1 MTVPPFPCL
10 SGGGSFVALGPRSP
24 PVKHTSCRLC
34 PLAVTWS
41 SRRKQ
46 PIRKILDQLR
56 GKLIKFSQVCLTYS
70 TEPWDSYTRI
80 KACACALIIQ
90 PPSTNPPPQV
100 QMIYGHHD
108 MLVEG
113 VVFLT
118 ADVQTRVVCAT
129 GSFDITENMKTW
141 NIVIDHWARANQ
153 IAPWFV
159 WS

>member
-1 MTVPPFPCL
+1 MFKWRWELC
-10 SGGGSFVALGPRSP
+10 GARPRSP

-56 GKLIKFSQVCLTYS
+56 EKLIKFSQVCLTYC
-70 TEPWDSYTRI
+70 TEPWDSYTRVT
-80 KACACALIIQ
+80 ACTLCAFIRATPLNS
-90 PPSTNPPPQV
+90 PPLQV

-108 MLVEG
+108 TLVEG

-141 NIVIDHWARANQ
+141 NIVIDHGVRTNQ
-153 IAPWFV
+153 IAHWFV